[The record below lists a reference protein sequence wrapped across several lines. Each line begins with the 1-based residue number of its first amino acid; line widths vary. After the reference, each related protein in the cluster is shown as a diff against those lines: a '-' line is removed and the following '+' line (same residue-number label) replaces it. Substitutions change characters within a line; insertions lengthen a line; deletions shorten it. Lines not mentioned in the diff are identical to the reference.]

1 MLEHETGELGHQ
13 CAEARVLLQEADDV
27 MIDIRIE
34 TVIVP
39 KMIPTTI
46 LKTRR
51 INRFNRRIHVT
62 HHKHP

>member
-1 MLEHETGELGHQ
+1 MLQNKAGELGHER
-13 CAEARVLLQEADDV
+13 AEARVLLQQADDIV
-27 MIDIRIE
+27 IDVRIE

-39 KMIPTTI
+39 KTI

-51 INRFNRRIHVT
+51 INCFNRRIHVT